1 MFAIDE
7 RNQFVFWGLI
17 IAPVAVVHLAE
28 FLSAFLS
35 DALDAGN
42 LFGGKVSVHFVG
54 VSKLSHGVGLKLCFW
69 MAAGK
74 RFQFFSSKN

>member
-7 RNQFVFWGLI
+7 GNQFVLGGLI

-35 DALDAGN
+35 DALNACG
-42 LFGGKVSVHFVG
+42 LFGGKFIVAPKFHSAVV
-54 VSKLSHGVGLKLCFW
+54 
-69 MAAGK
+69 
-74 RFQFFSSKN
+74 FSI